1 MRVKLFVFTILS
13 LFIFS
18 ACEKEEAK
26 SPITENELPPGTRIA
41 QVLEVQDVSAYTYLR
56 VKENENEYWM
66 AITKAEFKVGEW
78 VYFMNA
84 MEMTNFKSED
94 LNKTFDKLL
103 FVENAKSQQEVTE
116 ALQKTAEPQKPT
128 ITKTDVSVEKAEGGI
143 TIGEL
148 FANAANYSGKSVK
161 IRAKV
166 IKVNLGIM
174 DRNWF
179 HIQDGTS
186 SGEDFDLTVTSA
198 DTVNEG
204 DIITFQGKVA
214 VDKDFGYGYSYKMI
228 LEEAKVLSRK
238 M

>member
-1 MRVKLFVFTILS
+1 MRVKLFVFAILS
-13 LFIFS
+13 LIIFS
-18 ACEKEEAK
+18 ACEKEAEK
-26 SPITENELPPGTRIA
+26 SPIAEKDLPPGTRVA
-41 QVLEVQDVSAYTYLR
+41 QVLEVKDVAAYTYLR

-66 AITKAEFKVGEW
+66 AITKAPFKVGEW

-94 LNKTFDKLL
+94 LNKTFDKIL
-103 FVENAKSQQEVTE
+103 FVENAKNQQEVAE
-116 ALQKTAEPQKPT
+116 ALQKVAEPQKPT
-128 ITKTDVSVEKAEGGI
+128 ITKTDVKVEKAEGGV

-148 FANAANYSGKSVK
+148 YADPAKFSGKSVK
-161 IRAKV
+161 ISAKV
-166 IKVNLGIM
+166 TKVNLGIM

-186 SGEDFDLTVTSA
+186 SGEDFDLTVTSSE
-198 DTVNEG
+198 TVNEG
-204 DIITFQGKVA
+204 DVVTFQGKVA

-228 LEEAKVLSRK
+228 LEEAKVLSKK